1 MPQEP
6 NILGLGYLRKP
17 KTDRPRMLAPA
28 TSARQTASGPQSV
41 LISGIIAV
49 LMTTRAVFLL
59 SLAAF
64 ASAASLRATDTLL
77 PQLAAEFSVSTGSAA
92 SVVTAF
98 AISYGLLQAVYG
110 PLGDRYGK
118 YLMVCATTLVSAL
131 GTYACA
137 LAPTLDTLILARFAA
152 GATVGALIPLS
163 MAWIGDVVAYE
174 QRQALIARFLLG
186 QILGTAFGQ
195 SVAGVLAEHY
205 GWRAIFVVLALLYL
219 IVGTLLLL
227 ELRSNPITRR
237 SASDTRV
244 TILSGLARMA
254 GLLAHPWVRII
265 VVTVFLEG
273 VMMFG
278 SIAFIPAHL
287 QQRFGL
293 GPAAAGAMVSAYAVG
308 GVLYALGARR
318 FVARLGER
326 GLAAGGGLVL
336 AAGYLWLALA
346 PTAWSSVPGIGLIGV
361 GFYMLHNTLQVNATQ
376 MAPSARGSAV
386 SLFALCLFTGQSAGV
401 WMAGKVVDAY
411 GTVPVFVAVS
421 LGLALLGFGFR
432 WRLKIQA
439 QSISA

>member
-1 MPQEP
+1 
-6 NILGLGYLRKP
+6 
-17 KTDRPRMLAPA
+17 
-28 TSARQTASGPQSV
+28 
-41 LISGIIAV
+41 
-49 LMTTRAVFLL
+49 MTKRAVFLL

-64 ASAASLRATDTLL
+64 ASAASLRATDALL
-77 PQLAAEFSVSTGSAA
+77 PQLAAEFLVSTGGAA

-118 YLMVCATTLVSAL
+118 YLMVCAMTLVSAL

-174 QRQALIARFLLG
+174 HRQALIARFLLG

-195 SVAGVLAEHY
+195 SFAGVLGEHF

-227 ELRSNPITRR
+227 ELRRNPITRR
-237 SASDTRV
+237 SAGDAKV

-254 GLLAHPWVRII
+254 GLLAQPWVRII
-265 VVTVFLEG
+265 VATVFLEG
-273 VMMFG
+273 MLMFG

-287 QQRFGL
+287 QQRFAL

-308 GVLYALGARR
+308 GVLYALSARR

-336 AAGYLWLALA
+336 ATGYLWLALA
-346 PTAWSSVPGIGLIGV
+346 PTAWFSVPGIGLIGV

-376 MAPSARGSAV
+376 MAPAARGAAV

-401 WMAGKVVDAY
+401 WMAGKVVDVY
-411 GTVPVFVAVS
+411 GTVPVFVAVA

-439 QSISA
+439 QSVRA

>member
-1 MPQEP
+1 
-6 NILGLGYLRKP
+6 
-17 KTDRPRMLAPA
+17 
-28 TSARQTASGPQSV
+28 
-41 LISGIIAV
+41 
-49 LMTTRAVFLL
+49 MTNRAVFLL

-77 PQLAAEFSVSTGSAA
+77 PQLAAEFSVTTGSAA

-98 AISYGLLQAVYG
+98 AVSYGLLQAVYG

-118 YLMVCATTLVSAL
+118 YLMVCATTLASAL

-163 MAWIGDVVAYE
+163 MAWIGDVVAYD

-195 SVAGVLAEHY
+195 SVAGVLGEHY

-227 ELRSNPITRR
+227 ELRNNPITRR
-237 SASDTRV
+237 SAGDATV
-244 TILSGLARMA
+244 TIVSGLARMA
-254 GLLAHPWVRII
+254 GLLAHPWVRVI
-265 VVTVFLEG
+265 VATVFLEG
-273 VMMFG
+273 MMMFG
-278 SIAFIPAHL
+278 SIAFIPVHL
-287 QQRFGL
+287 QQRFSL

-308 GVLYALGARR
+308 GVLYALSAKR
-318 FVARLGER
+318 FVAGLGER

-336 AAGYLWLALA
+336 AAGYVSLAFA
-346 PTAWSSVPGIGLIGV
+346 PVAWASVPGILLIGV

-376 MAPSARGSAV
+376 MAPAARGSAV

-401 WMAGKVVDAY
+401 WLAGKVVDAY
-411 GTVPVFVAVS
+411 GTEPVFVAVA
-421 LGLALLGFGFR
+421 LGLALLGWGFR

-439 QSISA
+439 RSTRA

>member
-1 MPQEP
+1 
-6 NILGLGYLRKP
+6 
-17 KTDRPRMLAPA
+17 
-28 TSARQTASGPQSV
+28 
-41 LISGIIAV
+41 
-49 LMTTRAVFLL
+49 MTNRAVFLL

-77 PQLAAEFSVSTGSAA
+77 PQLAAEFSATTGNAA

-98 AISYGLLQAVYG
+98 AISYGLLQAAYG

-118 YLMVCATTLVSAL
+118 YLMVCVATLASAL

-137 LAPTLDTLILARFAA
+137 IAPTLDALVVARFAA

-163 MAWIGDVVAYE
+163 MAWIGDAVAYE

-186 QILGTAFGQ
+186 QIMGTAFGQ
-195 SVAGVLAEHY
+195 SVAGVLGEHY

-219 IVGTLLLL
+219 IVGMLLLW

-237 SASDTRV
+237 SAEHARV
-244 TILSGLARMA
+244 SILAGLAGMA
-254 GLLAHPWVRII
+254 GLLAYPWVRIV

-273 VMMFG
+273 MMMFG

-287 QQRFGL
+287 QQRYAL
-293 GPAAAGAMVSAYAVG
+293 GPAVAGAMVSAYAVG
-308 GVLYALGARR
+308 GVLYALGAKR

-326 GLAAGGGLVL
+326 GLAAGGGL
-336 AAGYLWLALA
+336 ALA
-346 PTAWSSVPGIGLIGV
+346 VGYVSLAFAPLAWASVPGILLIGV

-376 MAPSARGSAV
+376 MAPASRGSAV
-386 SLFALCLFTGQSAGV
+386 SLFALCLFTGQSVGV
-401 WMAGKVVDAY
+401 WLAGRVVDAY
-411 GTVPVFVAVS
+411 GTRPVFLAVA

-432 WRLKIQA
+432 RQLKLHTRPA
-439 QSISA
+439 RA

>member
-1 MPQEP
+1 M
-6 NILGLGYLRKP
+6 GLGYLRKP

-336 AAGYLWLALA
+336 ATGYLWLALA
-346 PTAWSSVPGIGLIGV
+346 PTAWSCVPGIGLIGV